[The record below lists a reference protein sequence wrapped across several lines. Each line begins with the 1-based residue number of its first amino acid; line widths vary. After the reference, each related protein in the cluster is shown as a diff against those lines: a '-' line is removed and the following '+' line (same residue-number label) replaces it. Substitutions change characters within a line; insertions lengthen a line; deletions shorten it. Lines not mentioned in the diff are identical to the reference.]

1 MIRCDI
7 YKGNKKAEMYLYV
20 DSEQGLETIPEALIA
35 SFGELELV
43 LSLQLT
49 KTRKL
54 AQVDVVTVIQALN
67 DNGYFLQMPPS
78 NWKESGPIPEDRA

>member
-43 LSLQLT
+43 LSLQL
-49 KTRKL
+49 
-54 AQVDVVTVIQALN
+54 Q
-67 DNGYFLQMPPS
+67 
-78 NWKESGPIPEDRA
+78 

>member
-1 MIRCDI
+1 
-7 YKGNKKAEMYLYV
+7 MYLYV